1 MNKNAKLKCHWKKSL
16 FITQNAIHTNDA
28 LCRMLLEQRCTVKI
42 PLKVIRQNVVIPN
55 AAYCQ

>member
-1 MNKNAKLKCHWKKSL
+1 MNKNAKLKCHSKKR
-16 FITQNAIHTNDA
+16 FIAQNAIHTNDA

-55 AAYCQ
+55 AAYFK